1 MDLGYII
8 YVDKNKEKFFG
19 YIIPVLILHFVLLYP
34 FVGSATELQRKTI
47 EYKEGDSLFT
57 GYLVYPEGAGTNSP
71 GVLLIPEWWGIND
84 FAKSMAD
91 RIAGEGF
98 IVFAIDMYGQGRSA
112 KTMEEAEKLSTP
124 IKKDPSLM
132 QKRALAGLKAL
143 EKQKLVDQA
152 RIGVVGFSL
161 GGRVAIE
168 LAKVAKDIKRLV
180 TVYGSISPSLFT
192 NLQEI
197 KAPLLILHGY
207 SDPLVQDDE
216 LLGILNTL
224 DSSGIKWKMVIY
236 GGAAH
241 GFSNLFYGNDPSSGT
256 AYNKAVSE
264 DAFREM
270 IEFFKR
276 E

>member
-1 MDLGYII
+1 ME
-8 YVDKNKEKFFG
+8 KNKGIYFG
-19 YIIPVLILHFVLLYP
+19 YIILVLILHFVLLYP
-34 FVGSATELQRKTI
+34 FVGSATELQRKI
-47 EYKEGDSLFT
+47 IDYKEGNKLFT
-57 GYLVYPEGAGTNSP
+57 GHLVYPEGTKTKSP

-98 IVFAIDMYGQGRSA
+98 IVFVIDMYGEGKSA
-112 KTMEEAEKLSTP
+112 KTIEKAEKLSAL

-143 EKQKLVDQA
+143 EKQKFVDPA

-168 LAKVAKDIKRLV
+168 LAKVAKDIKGLV
-180 TVYGSISPSLFT
+180 TVYGSLSPSLFT

-197 KAPLLILHGY
+197 KAPVLILHGY
-207 SDPLVQDDE
+207 SDPLLQDDE
-216 LLGILNTL
+216 LFGILNTL
-224 DSSGIKWKMVIY
+224 DSSGIKWKIVIY

-241 GFSNLFYGNDPSSGT
+241 GFSNPFYGNDPSSGT

-264 DAFREM
+264 DAFSEM
-270 IEFFKR
+270 IEFFKSVLK
-276 E
+276 